1 MVDWSVARR
10 VAAFAARS
18 DATVDPGVDL
28 DSLSA
33 EFVPRVSEYTALTPS
48 EAVPAPEVVSR
59 QGWAEANLDA
69 LAEMLRPVEDRMGDR
84 FAKTGPLAGPLRAG
98 AGAALAA
105 ELGLVTGYMSQ
116 RVLGQYELSLI
127 AATASPRLL
136 FVGANLVGV
145 ARTLDVDREA
155 FVRWVTVHELTH
167 AMQFGGVPWLRGHV
181 GGMLREYLETV
192 DLKLDGGD
200 GAGASEAGN
209 GAAGAAADE
218 AGNGPGAAVDEAGQG
233 AGPAAGDTPDPA
245 RGDADAGGADA
256 HASGDRSGA
265 NADHDSFRWPGGRS
279 GGLLGAAIDKLRA
292 LDLPDPNELADRFRD
307 GGVAALVQTDE
318 QRELME
324 RMQASM
330 AVIEGHAEHVMDAL
344 APDLVP
350 QYEGLRTAMDERRA
364 SRSAPERLLLR
375 LLGLEMKMRQYKLG
389 KEFCDAVVDEAGIAG
404 LNRAWAEPAALPTL
418 AELEDPRG
426 WLARVESTKGRLAA
440 G

>member
-18 DATVDPGVDL
+18 DALVDPGVDL
-28 DSLSA
+28 AALSA
-33 EFVPRVSEYTALTPS
+33 EFVPRVSAYTELVPA
-48 EAVPAPEVVSR
+48 AAAPAPEVVSR

-69 LAEMLRPVEDRMGDR
+69 LAEMLRPVEERMGER
-84 FAKTGPLAGPLRAG
+84 FAKAGPLAGPLRAG

-145 ARTLDVDREA
+145 AKTLDVDREA

-167 AMQFGGVPWLRGHV
+167 AMQFGGVPWLRDHV
-181 GGMLREYLETV
+181 GGLLREYLETV
-192 DLKLDGGD
+192 DIKLDGAGETAESDSDTGPVGD
-200 GAGASEAGN
+200 AN
-209 GAAGAAADE
+209 
-218 AGNGPGAAVDEAGQG
+218 
-233 AGPAAGDTPDPA
+233 
-245 RGDADAGGADA
+245 GDADPAD
-256 HASGDRSGA
+256 GDG
-265 NADHDSFRWPGGRS
+265 SFRWPGGRS
-279 GGLLGAAIDKLRA
+279 GGLLGAAVDRLRT

-307 GGVAALVQTDE
+307 GGIAAVVQTDE

-350 QYEGLRTAMDERRA
+350 QYEGLRTAMDARRA

-375 LLGLEMKMRQYKLG
+375 LLGLEMKLRQYKIG
-389 KEFCDAVVDEAGIAG
+389 KEFCDAVVAEAGIAG
-404 LNRAWAEPAALPTL
+404 LNRAWEGPELLPSL
-418 AELEDPRG
+418 AELEDPSG
-426 WLARVESTKGRLAA
+426 WLERVGSGKGRLAA